1 MYIFPNFVLIYSSDS
16 AMVGNMEKKSRNAD
30 FTKWKEESRTKLG
43 EIYHGNNQ
51 THESKTNWQCHAT
64 PPPQKKTTTN
74 QTKVHVSKHIIK
86 CPVRKISRIRHDII
100 VPKIQ
105 RMLAT
110 NFGNNSVL
118 KLSVRP
124 IRKWM
129 YKKRY
134 NT

>member
-1 MYIFPNFVLIYSSDS
+1 MQILQNEKRNQGQNWVKYIMGIIKHMSQ
-16 AMVGNMEKKSRNAD
+16 K
-30 FTKWKEESRTKLG
+30 RTD
-43 EIYHGNNQ
+43 NVMPP
-51 THESKTNWQCHAT
+51 
-64 PPPQKKTTTN
+64 PPPQKKPTTN

-124 IRKWM
+124 IRK
-129 YKKRY
+129 
-134 NT
+134 